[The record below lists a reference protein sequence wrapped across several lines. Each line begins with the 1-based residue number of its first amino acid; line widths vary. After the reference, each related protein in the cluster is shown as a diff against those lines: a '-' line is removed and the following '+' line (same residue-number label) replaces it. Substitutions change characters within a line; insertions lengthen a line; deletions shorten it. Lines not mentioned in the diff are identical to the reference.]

1 MASDLSTILR
11 LEAPIIVEIGAR
23 SLNLREVMALSA
35 GAIVELPKR
44 ADEELEL
51 KVNNKTIGTGIA
63 VKVGEN
69 FGLQIT
75 FIGDARSR
83 LAAMAAAP
91 RQASESPSRES
102 PSPEPPE
109 AESAEPAG
117 EAGAEEAP
125 SRESADAA

>member
-23 SLNLREVMALSA
+23 SLNLREVMGLSA
-35 GAIVELPKR
+35 GAIIELPKR

-83 LAAMAAAP
+83 LAAMASTP
-91 RQASESPSRES
+91 RRSPESP
-102 PSPEPPE
+102 P
-109 AESAEPAG
+109 
-117 EAGAEEAP
+117 
-125 SRESADAA
+125 ADAAVGDPEGAETPSTHEAADAA

>member
-1 MASDLSTILR
+1 MPSDLNTILR

-23 SLNLREVMALSA
+23 TLNLKEVMALSA
-35 GAIVELPKR
+35 GAIIELPKR

-51 KVNNKTIGTGIA
+51 KVNNKTIGTGFA

-83 LAAMAAAP
+83 LAAMAGGQRGAEPDEDAP
-91 RQASESPSRES
+91 EVSTA
-102 PSPEPPE
+102 PE
-109 AESAEPAG
+109 AHT
-117 EAGAEEAP
+117 
-125 SRESADAA
+125 SADAA

>member
-1 MASDLSTILR
+1 MPSDLNTILR

-23 SLNLREVMALSA
+23 TLNLKEVMALSS
-35 GAIVELPKR
+35 GAIIELPKR

-51 KVNNKTIGTGIA
+51 KVNNKTIGTGFA

-83 LAAMAAAP
+83 LAAIAGGHAETEAATETPAP
-91 RQASESPSRES
+91 A
-102 PSPEPPE
+102 PE
-109 AESAEPAG
+109 AHAG
-117 EAGAEEAP
+117 
-125 SRESADAA
+125 ADAA